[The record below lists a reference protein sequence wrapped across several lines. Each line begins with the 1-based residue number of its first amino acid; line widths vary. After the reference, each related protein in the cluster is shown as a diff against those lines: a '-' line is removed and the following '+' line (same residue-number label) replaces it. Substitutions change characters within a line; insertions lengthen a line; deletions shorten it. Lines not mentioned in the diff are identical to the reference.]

1 MAGMSIIARLG
12 LSSKDFSSALN
23 KVEKEGTSFA
33 TKFGSAIKSAM
44 RVAGTAIAGFAT
56 KGAVD
61 FTKFEKGITE
71 VFTLIPDAGEKA
83 FKQLEDGVRSLSV
96 EMGVDLNDAVKG
108 LYQALSAGIPADNAI
123 DFLKTA
129 SKASIAGVATLETSV
144 GALTTILN
152 GYGMEADE
160 AGRVSDVL
168 FSVVKQ
174 GVTNFT
180 ELGQNVGK
188 VTPIASA
195 LGVSIEELGAM
206 FVTLTKQMG
215 AGKTAEAGTALRS
228 MIAEIGKEGMK
239 ASKNFNELGVGSFT
253 QFLSNGGKVSD
264 ALKLMKDHA
273 EKNGKTL
280 MDMFRGVEAGNG
292 ALMLMTKNGEMTSEA
307 LKGITKDA
315 GSVDVAFGQLDATTS
330 ADFSKLMATLKDLS
344 IEFGNAFSPLIKE
357 LLPDTKDGLS
367 GVKESIKNF
376 GQAIA
381 RVIKFV
387 KDFAVEIGVLVAGIA
402 TYKAGLILANSAS
415 VVFGATLTG
424 LPRSFKLLKIA
435 MGALMIGNF
444 TKAIVASGV
453 ALKSLGAILVA
464 NPIGLLIAGL
474 TAVIAPIVLF
484 KKELADQTEKAKESA
499 RVIRENLAKEIEN
512 LGDKVKTGAKEVK
525 NLDDE
530 IAKMQKKRDIQIFGK
545 PPIDEAK
552 DFFDIIRDTFE
563 QDRARNK
570 EIEKQLEL
578 AEKQLEEA
586 KKNRDLQIQIN
597 KDVNGYTDEKREALV
612 ETGLLAEEILKVQEA
627 EKKVKELTLEHLENR
642 VKITDNVDLLITE
655 RLKEKQVAEDINLAI
670 EKTNKNFELQKTEA
684 GKIVL
689 EQEKIAELE
698 KEKKDLIDKA
708 KDARVLEA
716 GEARK
721 LQGIEN
727 GILTARKN
735 IRDIIKDQMIKAH
748 QDEIDEID
756 LKNQEVDKL
765 LKLEQDRLGVVQDA
779 KDAKAKEVQA
789 LRDALGE
796 AQKDLDAFKK
806 FWRVDFN
813 GALKINV
820 KELREEFKELK
831 KAGELP
837 DNVKTLKDFEDL
849 IRHQSSVSKSTRDDI
864 IEQGRI
870 AKAEHDELI
879 AQEKTALA
887 NKKAIEGQI
896 NAQGLAKIAKE
907 KELEDIKSQ
916 TSDELVSATGEMATA
931 MDKMK
936 DFKVIP
942 PQIPGTLVDAVNS
955 QSNSLDDINQGMTNL
970 LNKPTT
976 IDDLD
981 KVNKE
986 TTQQQILDKLGGFF
1000 VNQ

>member
-1 MAGMSIIARLG
+1 MSIIAKLG

-44 RVAGTAIAGFAT
+44 KVAGTAIAGFAT
-56 KGAVD
+56 KGAID
-61 FTKFEKGITE
+61 FASFEKKITE
-71 VFTLIPDAGEKA
+71 VFTLIPGAGQDAFQK
-83 FKQLEDGVRSLSV
+83 LENGVRSLAV
-96 EMGVDLNDAVKG
+96 EMGLDLTDAVDG
-108 LYQALSAGIPADNAI
+108 LYQAISAGVPEDNAI
-123 DFLKTA
+123 EFLRDA
-129 SKASIAGVATLETSV
+129 SKASIAGVASLETSV
-144 GALTTILN
+144 GALTTIIN
-152 GYGMEADE
+152 GYGLEMTEAE
-160 AGRVSDVL
+160 KVSDVL
-168 FSVVKQ
+168 FSVVKN

-180 ELGQNVGK
+180 ELGTNVGK

-195 LGVSIEELGAM
+195 LGVEIDELGSL
-206 FVTLTKQMG
+206 FVVLTKQMG
-215 AGKTAEAGTALRS
+215 AGKTAEAGTALRA
-228 MIAEIGKEGMK
+228 MLAELAKEGMK
-239 ASKNFNELGVGSFT
+239 ANKNFAELGQGTFPE
-253 QFLSNGGKVSD
+253 FIARGGKVTE
-264 ALKLMKDHA
+264 ALKLMKDSA
-273 EKNGKTL
+273 EKNGKSL

-292 ALMLMTKNGEMTSEA
+292 ALMVMTQNGDSASKA
-307 LKGITKDA
+307 LDEIQKDA
-315 GSVDVAFGQLDATTS
+315 GSVTKAVEIMDNTIER
-330 ADFSKLMATLKDLS
+330 DFSRLMATLKDLS

-424 LPRSFKLLKIA
+424 LPRIFKLLKIA

-453 ALKSLGAILVA
+453 ALKALGAILVA

-499 RVIRENLAKEIEN
+499 RAIRENLIKEIEN
-512 LGDKVKTGAKEVK
+512 LEDKVKTGAKEVK

-552 DFFDIIRDTFE
+552 DFFDILRDTFE

-642 VKITDNVDLLITE
+642 VKITDNVDLLVTE

-765 LKLEQDRLGVVQDA
+765 LKLEQDRLAVVQDA
-779 KDAKAKEVQA
+779 KDAKAKEVQV
-789 LRDALGE
+789 LRDALAE
-796 AQKDLDAFKK
+796 AQKDLDGFKK

-849 IRHQSSVSKSTRDDI
+849 IRHQSSVAKSTRDDI

-896 NAQGLAKIAKE
+896 NAQTLAKLAKE

-955 QSNSLDDINQGMTNL
+955 QTNDLSSINQGV
-970 LNKPTT
+970 K
-976 IDDLD
+976 DFLD
-981 KVNKE
+981 KDMKLDTDKLTKE
-986 TTQQQILDKLGGFF
+986 DTQQKILTTLGGFF
-1000 VNQ
+1000 VNL